1 MLKRLAAWIMQ
12 YCVSIALIAPAH
24 RFASFQRKSGGMKTI

>member
-12 YCVSIALIAPAH
+12 YCVSIALIARRIVSRHSNGNLGA
-24 RFASFQRKSGGMKTI
+24 